1 MERGQSEFL
10 GEHNVVPLKMLLMKV
25 EVIASV
31 VLDSGFKNRH
41 VSFTASALCRIGRV
55 NELSR
60 IEHLVRYLP
69 IKSKLLMNR
78 ITPMRTSVV
87 EDQPFAVNNLL
98 RVNVAAHFVR
108 TDENIVSAFR
118 GGVTHSLRC
127 AFVEGVVAV
136 CPQQILWPAVLRHF
150 PSYLARRPKVVNVRK
165 VGFVF
170 VVMNAVGHF
179 QFLADAMNDRLGSV

>member
-1 MERGQSEFL
+1 
-10 GEHNVVPLKMLLMKV
+10 
-25 EVIASV
+25 
-31 VLDSGFKNRH
+31 
-41 VSFTASALCRIGRV
+41 
-55 NELSR
+55 
-60 IEHLVRYLP
+60 
-69 IKSKLLMNR
+69 MNR
-78 ITPMRTSVV
+78 IAPMGSSVV
-87 EDQPFAVNNLL
+87 KDQPFAVNNLL

-108 TDENIVSAFR
+108 TYENIVSAFR

-136 CPQQILWPAVLRHF
+136 CPKQILRPAVLRHL
-150 PSYLARRPKVVNVRK
+150 PRYLARCPKVVNVRK